1 MNILFP
7 RLNNGY
13 IPLLLCFIAFLAG
26 ISGSLQAPFYP
37 KEAKAKG
44 LNKIHVGLVF
54 GAYHFIIFMTSPFF
68 GKKVK
73 NIGTKKMIYI
83 GVIIMGSAGICFGLL
98 EFIQNKTLFIFLSY
112 AIRGIEAVGHSSF
125 KTATFTIVANEYP
138 DTVGSLFS
146 FLQASFGAG
155 LTLGPFFGGVLYNM
169 GGFCLPF
176 IFIGSMKVIVSLIVY
191 LILPSYKCESPSDQN
206 NVSNPHGLR
215 DLFYVPEIPLQV
227 ISTLGATI
235 CIGFLQA
242 TLRYHIDQFHLS
254 ETSYGKSQI
263 ETY

>member
-44 LNKIHVGLVF
+44 LNKIHVGLIF
-54 GAYHFIIFMTSPFF
+54 GTYHFIIFLTSPFF

-73 NIGTKKMIYI
+73 NIGAKKMIYT

-98 EFIQNKTLFIFLSY
+98 EFIQNKTLFTILSY
-112 AIRGIEAVGHSSF
+112 VIRGIEALGHSSF

-138 DTVGSLFS
+138 DMVGSLFS

-176 IFIGSMKVIVSLIVY
+176 TFSRNYFEYKQSMTNILRFNNVWSIDEIVSVQHICLKNVHNKYEIGS
-191 LILPSYKCESPSDQN
+191 
-206 NVSNPHGLR
+206 
-215 DLFYVPEIPLQV
+215 
-227 ISTLGATI
+227 
-235 CIGFLQA
+235 
-242 TLRYHIDQFHLS
+242 
-254 ETSYGKSQI
+254 
-263 ETY
+263 